1 MLTLEEAKVLII
13 DDEPKNI
20 QVLAS
25 TLSEEGYQIE
35 FTTNGSEAVNW
46 ATEDKFDLILLDIMM
61 PELDGYQVCERIKQN
76 KKSAGIPII
85 FLTART
91 DQESIVNGFKAGAV
105 DYITKPFKKDE
116 LLARVNTHI
125 KLQKSTRKINK
136 LYNETLESLRYAK
149 NIQKTILP
157 SPKILNSIL
166 PNNFIFYNQRDIV
179 GGDFFWIK
187 KLENKIYLAVGDST
201 GHGVPG
207 AMMSVLG
214 VSILNNI
221 FFRIKKNEKASK
233 IVEYF
238 YEQLISYSLSD
249 DSNNNDSIELGLYII
264 DVKTKQV
271 QFSANNF
278 QTIIVSDKPKINSQ
292 ILKTEKTK
300 YIEEKSEKKTV
311 EYLKV
316 LSGLMNNEDKANVE
330 FTIDKNDKIYLFSDG
345 ITDQF
350 GGEKNKKINRKGIL
364 NIIKRYSN
372 ISILQQEHKIIKG
385 FVDWKGENEQVDDL
399 ILLGFSL

>member
-25 TLSEEGYQIE
+25 ILWEEGYQIE

-76 KKSAGIPII
+76 NKSAGIPII

-125 KLQKSTRKINK
+125 KLQRSTRKINK

-149 NIQKTILP
+149 KIQRTIIP

-187 KLENKIYLAVGDST
+187 ELENKIYLAVGDSS

-221 FFRIKKNEKASK
+221 FFRIKKKRE
-233 IVEYF
+233 
-238 YEQLISYSLSD
+238 
-249 DSNNNDSIELGLYII
+249 SI
-264 DVKTKQV
+264 
-271 QFSANNF
+271 
-278 QTIIVSDKPKINSQ
+278 
-292 ILKTEKTK
+292 
-300 YIEEKSEKKTV
+300 
-311 EYLKV
+311 
-316 LSGLMNNEDKANVE
+316 
-330 FTIDKNDKIYLFSDG
+330 KNC
-345 ITDQF
+345 
-350 GGEKNKKINRKGIL
+350 
-364 NIIKRYSN
+364 
-372 ISILQQEHKIIKG
+372 
-385 FVDWKGENEQVDDL
+385 
-399 ILLGFSL
+399 

>member
-25 TLSEEGYQIE
+25 ILSEEGYQIE

-76 KKSAGIPII
+76 NKSAGIPII

-91 DQESIVNGFKAGAV
+91 DQESIVNGFKAGAI

-149 NIQKTILP
+149 KIQRTIIP

-187 KLENKIYLAVGDST
+187 ELENKIYLAVGDSS

-238 YEQLISYSLSD
+238 YKQLVSYSLSD
-249 DSNNNDSIELGLYII
+249 VSNNNDSIELGLYII
-264 DVKTKQV
+264 DIKTKQV

-292 ILKTEKTK
+292 ILKTEKIK
-300 YIEEKSEKKTV
+300 YIIEKSEEKTV

-316 LSGLMNNEDKANVE
+316 LSGLMNNEGKANIE
-330 FTIDKNDKIYLFSDG
+330 FTIDTNDKIYLFSDG

-372 ISILQQEHKIIKG
+372 ISILHQEHKIIKE
-385 FVDWKGENEQVDDL
+385 FIDWKGENEQVDDL

>member
-221 FFRIKKNEKASK
+221 FFQIKKNEKASK

-249 DSNNNDSIELGLYII
+249 DSYNNDSIELGLYII

-316 LSGLMNNEDKANVE
+316 LSGLMNNEGKANVE
-330 FTIDKNDKIYLFSDG
+330 FTIDTNDKIYLFSDG

-364 NIIKRYSN
+364 NIIKRYCN
-372 ISILQQEHKIIKG
+372 ISILHQEHKIIKE
-385 FVDWKGENEQVDDL
+385 FIDWKGENEQVDDI

>member
-25 TLSEEGYQIE
+25 ILWEEGYQIE

-76 KKSAGIPII
+76 NKSAGIPII

-91 DQESIVNGFKAGAV
+91 DQESIVNGFKAGAI

-125 KLQKSTRKINK
+125 KLQRSTRKINK

-149 NIQKTILP
+149 KIQRTIIP

-187 KLENKIYLAVGDST
+187 ELENKIYLAVGDSS

-238 YEQLISYSLSD
+238 YEQLVSYSLSD
-249 DSNNNDSIELGLYII
+249 VSNNNDSIELGLYII

-292 ILKTEKTK
+292 ILKTEKIK
-300 YIEEKSEKKTV
+300 YIIEKSEEKTV

-316 LSGLMNNEDKANVE
+316 LSGLMNNEGKANIE
-330 FTIDKNDKIYLFSDG
+330 FTIDTNDKIYLFSDG

-372 ISILQQEHKIIKG
+372 ISILHQEHKIIKE
-385 FVDWKGENEQVDDL
+385 FIDWKGENEQVDDL

>member
-20 QVLAS
+20 QVLAN

-35 FTTNGSEAVNW
+35 FTTNGLEAVNW

-61 PELDGYQVCERIKQN
+61 PELDGYQVCELIKQN

-136 LYNETLESLRYAK
+136 LYDETLESLRYAK

-187 KLENKIYLAVGDST
+187 ELENKIYLAVGDST

-238 YEQLISYSLSD
+238 YEQLVSYSLSD
-249 DSNNNDSIELGLYII
+249 VSNNNDSIELGLYII
-264 DVKTKQV
+264 DIKTKQV

-292 ILKTEKTK
+292 ILKTEKIK
-300 YIEEKSEKKTV
+300 YIIEKSEEKTV

-316 LSGLMNNEDKANVE
+316 LSGLMNNEGKANIE
-330 FTIDKNDKIYLFSDG
+330 FTIDTNDKIYLFSDG

-372 ISILQQEHKIIKG
+372 ISILHQEHKIIKE
-385 FVDWKGENEQVDDL
+385 FIDWKGENEQVDDL